1 MPRIFDNI
9 QEPLIAALR
18 TTLAASYRADFCVG
32 YFNLR
37 GWRQLAGEVDAW
49 DGTPEHCCRLLVG
62 MQRLPA
68 DELRDLLRAGPGTE
82 RMDNRTALRLKQQLA
97 AEFRLQLT
105 YGLPTAE
112 DQAGLRL
119 LARQLRGR
127 KLVVRLFLRH
137 FLHAKLYLLFREDA
151 VSPVVGYVGSSN
163 LTLAGLAKQGELNVD
178 VVDHDACLKL
188 SGWFEDRWNDR
199 WCIDITDELAAVI
212 DASWA
217 SERVIPPYHIYLK
230 MAYHLSR
237 EARSGIGEFQLP
249 ARFRTQLLE
258 FQQKAVQVAAH
269 HLHRRGGVLI
279 GDVVGLGKTI
289 TATALAK
296 MFEDDFFLE
305 TLIICPRNLT
315 PMWEDYAHRYQLH
328 AKVISITN
336 VQNELPALRRYRLV
350 IIDESHNLR
359 NREGKRYRA
368 IREYIQLNDCKT
380 ILLSA
385 TPYNKSY
392 EDLSN
397 QLRLFLDEQ
406 EDLGVGPERL
416 IQSVGG
422 PVQFSSRQIPPHSIK
437 AFECS
442 TFADD
447 WRELMRL
454 YLVRRTRSFVRR
466 HYAFLDEES
475 GRHYLRFADGSRS
488 YFPERLPR
496 KVQYAFDK
504 ADADDQ
510 YAAMYSEATV
520 LAIDELEL
528 PRYGLGNYQ
537 AKAPLPPPTETEQ
550 AVLDDL
556 SRAGRRLKGFCR
568 TNLFKRLES
577 SGQAF
582 LLSLVRHALRNMLY
596 VWALDHRKPLPIG
609 TQEASMVDP
618 SGTDEDESDGDV
630 LWLTPDEDT
639 YYAAAAQ
646 AYERLATTWASR
658 FTWIPGDLFRPD
670 LRRDLVADTRVVLG
684 LLATHGQWAPDSDR
698 KLEALRKLCADTHRQ
713 DKVLVF
719 TQFADTAR
727 YLDRELRRRGVS
739 QSECVTGDHPN
750 PTGAAYRFSPVSS
763 EKRDEVRPA
772 DEIRVLITTDVLSE
786 GQNLQD
792 AHITVNYDLPWAI
805 IRLIQRAGRVDR
817 IGQRATQILCYCFLP
832 EEGIEQI
839 IRLRERLKRRIAENA
854 EVVGSDEVFFEGDP
868 VNIRDL
874 YNEKAGILDE
884 DEEDEVDLASYA
896 YQIWKDAV
904 DADPSLAETIPA
916 LADVVY
922 ATRAV
927 PPGSQPGAIVYCR
940 TASDNDVLMWMAPDG
955 RLFSQSQLRSL
966 NAAKCAPDTPA
977 VMPLPNHH
985 DLVRDAVGRIPAMED
1000 TLGGQLG
1007 NRRGARYRV
1016 YMRLSRYLEEQA
1028 GTLFATQALRQAVE
1042 DIYRYP
1048 LREGAVDLL
1057 NRALKS
1063 GASDDDLVG
1072 AVLALHEDDRLCVRS
1087 DGAEAESREPR
1098 IICSLGLAQ
1107 PGYP

>member
-9 QEPLIAALR
+9 HEQLIEALR
-18 TTLAASYRADFCVG
+18 TTLATSFRADFCVG

-37 GWRQLAGEVDAW
+37 GWRHLADDVEGWE
-49 DGTPEHCCRLLVG
+49 GTPGHCCRLLVG
-62 MQRLPA
+62 MQKLPE
-68 DELRDLLRAGPGTE
+68 DELRELLRAGSGPE
-82 RMDNRTALRLKQQLA
+82 RMDNRTALRLKQRLA
-97 AEFRLQLT
+97 AEFRQQLT
-105 YGLPTAE
+105 YGLPSSE
-112 DQAGLRL
+112 DQAAL
-119 LARQLRGR
+119 RQLSRQLKER

-137 FLHAKLYLLFREDA
+137 SLHAKLYLLFREDA
-151 VSPVVGYVGSSN
+151 VSPIVGYLGSSN
-163 LTLAGLAKQGELNVD
+163 LTVAGLLRQGDLNVD
-178 VVDHDACLKL
+178 VLDHDACLKL
-188 SGWFEDRWNDR
+188 AAWFEDRWRER
-199 WCIDITDELAAVI
+199 WCIDITDALIDVI
-212 DASWA
+212 DQSWA
-217 SERVIPPYHIYLK
+217 SERVVPPYHIYLK

-237 EARSGIGEFQLP
+237 EARSGISEFQLS

-305 TLIICPRNLT
+305 TLIICPKNLT
-315 PMWEDYAHRYQLH
+315 MMWEDYAHRYQLH
-328 AKVISITN
+328 AKVLSITN

-406 EDLGVGPERL
+406 QDLGVSPERF
-416 IQSVGG
+416 IESVGG
-422 PVQFSSRQIPPHSIK
+422 IVQFNTRQIPPRSIQ

-454 YLVRRTRSFVRR
+454 YLVRRTRSFVKK
-466 HYAFLDEES
+466 HYAVLDGAN
-475 GRHYLRFADGSRS
+475 GRYYLLFADGSRS
-488 YFPERLPR
+488 YFPDRIPR
-496 KVQYAFDK
+496 KVEYDF
-504 ADADDQ
+504 DADDPRDQ
-510 YAAMYSEATV
+510 YAAMYAEATV
-520 LAIDELEL
+520 LAIDGLEL
-528 PRYGLGNYQ
+528 PRYGLGNYRGD
-537 AKAPLPPPTETEQ
+537 APLPAPTAAELE
-550 AVLDDL
+550 VLEDL

-577 SGQAF
+577 SGHAF
-582 LLSLVRHALRNMLY
+582 LLSLARHALRNMIC
-596 VWALDHRKPLPIG
+596 VWALDNRRALPIG
-609 TQEASMVDP
+609 TQEAAMVDTF
-618 SGTDEDESDGDV
+618 SSDEDDDDGEP
-630 LWLTPDEDT
+630 LWLTPDQDT
-639 YYAAAAQ
+639 FYRAAGAAYAKLSSAWQ
-646 AYERLATTWASR
+646 NR
-658 FTWIPGDLFRPD
+658 FTWVRGELFRVG
-670 LRRDLVADTRVVLG
+670 LREDLVADTRTILA
-684 LLATHGQWAPDSDR
+684 LLARHGQWKPDEDR
-698 KLEALRKLCADTHRQ
+698 QLEALRELCAETHRQ
-713 DKVLVF
+713 DKILVF

-727 YLDRELRRRGVS
+727 YLARELRDRGVDRV
-739 QSECVTGDHPN
+739 ECVTGDHPN
-750 PTGAAYRFSPVSS
+750 PTEAAYRFSPVSN
-763 EKRDEVRPA
+763 EKRDVVPPEA
-772 DEIRVLITTDVLSE
+772 EMRVLVTTDVLSE

-792 AHITVNYDLPWAI
+792 AHVVLNYDLPWAI

-817 IGQRATQILCYCFLP
+817 IGQRAHEILCYCFLP
-832 EEGIEQI
+832 EDGIERI

-868 VNIRDL
+868 INVRDL
-874 YNEKAGILDE
+874 YNEKAGLLDE
-884 DEEDEVDLASYA
+884 AEDGEVDLASYA

-904 DADPSLAETIPA
+904 DADPTLAETIPA

-922 ATRAV
+922 STRAA
-927 PPGSQPGAIVYCR
+927 QPGVQAGTVVYCR
-940 TASDNDVLMWMAPDG
+940 TSSDNDVLMWMAPDG
-955 RLFSQSQLRSL
+955 QLLSQSQLRIL
-966 NAAKCAPDTPA
+966 NAAKCTPDSPA
-977 VMPLPNHH
+977 VMPLANHH
-985 DLVRDAVGRIPAMED
+985 ELVRAAVARLPALED

-1007 NRRGARYRV
+1007 NRRGARYRA
-1016 YMRLSRYLEEQA
+1016 YMRLSRYLQEQA
-1028 GTLFATQALRQAVE
+1028 GTLFAPEALRLAVE
-1042 DIYRYP
+1042 DIYRFP

-1057 NRALKS
+1057 NRTLKS
-1063 GASDDDLVG
+1063 GASDDELVS

-1098 IICSLGLAQ
+1098 IICSLGLAR
-1107 PGYP
+1107 PGDP